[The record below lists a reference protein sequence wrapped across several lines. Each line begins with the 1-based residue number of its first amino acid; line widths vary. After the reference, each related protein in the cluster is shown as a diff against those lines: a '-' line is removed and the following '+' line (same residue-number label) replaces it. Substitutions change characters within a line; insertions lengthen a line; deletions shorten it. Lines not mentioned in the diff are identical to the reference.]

1 MELDREYRPND
12 PNVLFW
18 RIDEI
23 LWITCKS
30 SENIIIYTYM
40 LNNKNVSNNFK
51 HGLFDFFIKK
61 CQHTLSDKFTL
72 YKNILECYLTL
83 SKCYRYAFPKHK
95 LLENLSHDDSKQ
107 LHMFLSV
114 ADPSA
119 LKNLQLTN
127 LLNNNH
133 SDTIKDYLTK
143 KYVYNLKCIKNVNI
157 YLHLSPK
164 NLFVVDYDKI
174 IKKINANNINI
185 IKRNDLMILI
195 LSYFTI
201 NELLALS
208 NDKLEVKLEVKYL
221 NIDLKFYGP
230 ESAKLLKNNH
240 NDIIKNYVIKD
251 TTHNFK
257 CIKNFNIYSHL
268 LSNNVFVVD
277 YTKIIK
283 KINENNINIM
293 KNDDL
298 MRLVLCYFT
307 IEDLLALYKD
317 KLEVK
322 YLNIDLEFHRP
333 GGYISTGIQALVDA
347 IKSNNG
353 SLSNTGKYHT
363 FDTAYNLL
371 DIDLNL
377 DNKLIE
383 VREVIEVIK

>member
-1 MELDREYRPND
+1 
-12 PNVLFW
+12 
-18 RIDEI
+18 
-23 LWITCKS
+23 
-30 SENIIIYTYM
+30 M

-61 CQHTLSDKFTL
+61 GQHTLSDKFTL
-72 YKNILECYLTL
+72 YKNILECYLAL
-83 SKCYRYAFPKHK
+83 SKGYNKVFPHHK
-95 LLENLSHDDSKQ
+95 LLENLSDDDSKE

-164 NLFVVDYDKI
+164 NLFVVNYDKI

-185 IKRNDLMILI
+185 MQNDDLMILI
-195 LSYFTI
+195 LSYSTI
-201 NELLALS
+201 KELLALS

-307 IEDLLALYKD
+307 IEDLLELSND
-317 KLEVK
+317 KLKAKLEGK
-322 YLNIDLEFHRP
+322 YLNIDLEFHGP
-333 GGYISTGIQALVDA
+333 EGYISTGMQALVDA
-347 IKSNNG
+347 IKLNNG
-353 SLSNTGKYHT
+353 SLSNRGKYQY
-363 FDTAYNLL
+363 DTLSTTYNLL
-371 DIDLNL
+371 DIKPSLH
-377 DNKLIE
+377 NKLIE
-383 VREVIEVIK
+383 VIEFF